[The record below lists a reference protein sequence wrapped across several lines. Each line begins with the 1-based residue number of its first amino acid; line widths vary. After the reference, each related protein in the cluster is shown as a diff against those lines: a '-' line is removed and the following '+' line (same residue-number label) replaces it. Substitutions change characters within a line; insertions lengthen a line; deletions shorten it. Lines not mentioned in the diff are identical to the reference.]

1 MGEKYPF
8 LAYLGHI
15 QTWTRAMEVGA
26 VAFFALV
33 GFREAERWF
42 NPACPP
48 ATWQGALVFGV
59 TAALL
64 DLLDRYGSRQKR
76 ESGRFPPLGVGAVL
90 RGRPGRLRSY
100 RGGPGPGRY
109 VGLGGPAD
117 QHSPGQTIGKQ
128 KGEGTPSPFPFLA
141 AIIEPAPPLG
151 SAKAPSRQ
159 RRAGRGAFFQNAP
172 PGRGRSLTPAAAPGS
187 PQNSPPGR

>member
-15 QTWTRAMEVGA
+15 QTWTRAMEVGI

-59 TAALL
+59 AAALL
-64 DLLDRYGSRQKR
+64 DLLDRYSARQRR
-76 ESGRFPPLGVGAVL
+76 ESGRFPRWVWVPSFAAALA
-90 RGRPGRLRSY
+90 
-100 RGGPGPGRY
+100 
-109 VGLGGPAD
+109 AFAA
-117 QHSPGQTIGKQ
+117 T
-128 KGEGTPSPFPFLA
+128 GEGLVLA
-141 AIIEPAPPLG
+141 G
-151 SAKAPSRQ
+151 MSAWVVLQTSTARDKP
-159 RRAGRGAFFQNAP
+159 
-172 PGRGRSLTPAAAPGS
+172 
-187 PQNSPPGR
+187 

>member
-59 TAALL
+59 AAALL
-64 DLLDRYGSRQKR
+64 DLLDRYGSRQKW
-76 ESGRFPPLGVGAVL
+76 ESGRFPRWVWVPSFAAALAAFAATGEGLVLAGMSAWVVL
-90 RGRPGRLRSY
+90 RTSTARNKP
-100 RGGPGPGRY
+100 
-109 VGLGGPAD
+109 
-117 QHSPGQTIGKQ
+117 
-128 KGEGTPSPFPFLA
+128 
-141 AIIEPAPPLG
+141 
-151 SAKAPSRQ
+151 
-159 RRAGRGAFFQNAP
+159 
-172 PGRGRSLTPAAAPGS
+172 
-187 PQNSPPGR
+187 

>member
-15 QTWTRAMEVGA
+15 QTWTRAIEVGA

-59 TAALL
+59 AAALL

-76 ESGRFPPLGVGAVL
+76 ESGRFPRWVWVPSFAATGEGLVLAGMSAWVVL
-90 RGRPGRLRSY
+90 RTSTARNKP
-100 RGGPGPGRY
+100 
-109 VGLGGPAD
+109 
-117 QHSPGQTIGKQ
+117 
-128 KGEGTPSPFPFLA
+128 
-141 AIIEPAPPLG
+141 
-151 SAKAPSRQ
+151 
-159 RRAGRGAFFQNAP
+159 
-172 PGRGRSLTPAAAPGS
+172 
-187 PQNSPPGR
+187 

>member
-8 LAYLGHI
+8 LAYLGHP
-15 QTWTRAMEVGA
+15 QTWTRAIEVGA

-59 TAALL
+59 AAALL

-76 ESGRFPPLGVGAVL
+76 ESGRFPRWVWVPSFAVALAAFAATGEGLVLAGMSAWVVL
-90 RGRPGRLRSY
+90 RTSTARNKP
-100 RGGPGPGRY
+100 
-109 VGLGGPAD
+109 
-117 QHSPGQTIGKQ
+117 
-128 KGEGTPSPFPFLA
+128 
-141 AIIEPAPPLG
+141 
-151 SAKAPSRQ
+151 
-159 RRAGRGAFFQNAP
+159 
-172 PGRGRSLTPAAAPGS
+172 
-187 PQNSPPGR
+187 

>member
-1 MGEKYPF
+1 MGKKYPF
-8 LAYLGHI
+8 LVYLGHI

-59 TAALL
+59 TVALL

-76 ESGRFPPLGVGAVL
+76 ESGRFPRWVWVPSFAAALAAFAATGEGLVLAGMSAWVVL
-90 RGRPGRLRSY
+90 RTSTARNKP
-100 RGGPGPGRY
+100 
-109 VGLGGPAD
+109 
-117 QHSPGQTIGKQ
+117 
-128 KGEGTPSPFPFLA
+128 
-141 AIIEPAPPLG
+141 
-151 SAKAPSRQ
+151 
-159 RRAGRGAFFQNAP
+159 
-172 PGRGRSLTPAAAPGS
+172 
-187 PQNSPPGR
+187 

>member
-8 LAYLGHI
+8 LAYLGHLP
-15 QTWTRAMEVGA
+15 TWTRAVEVGI

-59 TAALL
+59 AAALL

-76 ESGRFPPLGVGAVL
+76 ESGRFPRWVWVPSFAAALAAFAATGEGLVLAGMSAWVVLRTSTARNKPYESKKERELPLLFHFWQVFLNRPRPAPWLRQGAV
-90 RGRPGRLRSY
+90 
-100 RGGPGPGRY
+100 
-109 VGLGGPAD
+109 
-117 QHSPGQTIGKQ
+117 
-128 KGEGTPSPFPFLA
+128 
-141 AIIEPAPPLG
+141 PP
-151 SAKAPSRQ
+151 K
-159 RRAGRGAFFQNAP
+159 AGRRRVFSKRPAGAGPQP
-172 PGRGRSLTPAAAPGS
+172 HPSSSSRISSKLPA
-187 PQNSPPGR
+187 R